1 MIPPSANNIHRQV
14 KLYFEKAGKIYLIT
28 IFPLLNAKNPVDMD
42 EKDFINKDCS
52 RNGCTPIVTVHN
64 DTFTVGAS

>member
-1 MIPPSANNIHRQV
+1 M
-14 KLYFEKAGKIYLIT
+14 
-28 IFPLLNAKNPVDMD
+28 LNAKNLVDKN
-42 EKDFINKDCS
+42 EKKDFINKDCS